1 MAYGNNQHIILAFS
15 LISGKIVQRV
25 NKLKQ
30 KKECGIR
37 VWIT

>member
-1 MAYGNNQHIILAFS
+1 MAYGNKQHIILAFS

-25 NKLKQ
+25 NKLK